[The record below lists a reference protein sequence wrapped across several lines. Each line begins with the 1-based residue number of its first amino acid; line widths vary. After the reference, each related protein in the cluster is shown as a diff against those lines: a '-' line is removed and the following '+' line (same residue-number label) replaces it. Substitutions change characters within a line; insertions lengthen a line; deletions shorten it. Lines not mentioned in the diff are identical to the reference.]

1 MPFKDPE
8 KRKAYQAELMRKR
21 RGTNTRTNTS
31 VIPKGDARERRKT
44 GKQSMSGLTEGITGT
59 NTPVI
64 PWFQAGIQYRED
76 HADFTLMILND
87 KNGKWRP
94 LRSLKQREPI
104 KELGGLIIWKV

>member
-1 MPFKDPE
+1 MPFKDPG

-21 RGTNTRTNTS
+21 RAEARGKIRSNTHVRL
-31 VIPKGDARERRKT
+31 KGDAGTRKY
-44 GKQSMSGLTEGITGT
+44 GRKQSISGLTGA
-59 NTPVI
+59 NTHVI

-94 LRSLKQREPI
+94 IRSLKQREPI
-104 KELGGLIIWKV
+104 RELGGLIIWKA